1 MGIVRIAGII
11 SFECVV
17 ENSVRRAFSVY
28 FLSSKMKLVQF
39 LSRYA
44 KWFHIFGQS
53 SYSYFD
59 GFLIENGCRG
69 LRYRIWNFLPSVL
82 LLVMSTFFT
91 VVTYVLLIDFGY
103 YNNLGYPVIVMN
115 ASTQLLTIFV
125 AVGQS
130 ILLSPYFAQLFS
142 QIRVV
147 DQMEHRKFSIDLPA
161 FRYSLLKR
169 FILTCTAYFTG
180 LTVTFIIK
188 SVTWS
193 NVAVFM
199 SLFTLRS
206 LTVLIVF
213 HMVFY
218 IDLFECI
225 IRAFVQYVEQQATT
239 TITTA
244 AISIVNVHDG
254 DIQHLMSEFHFIKFM
269 HLHMWEIS
277 QTINNLF
284 GWTLIV
290 ICLQY
295 FLYAIYCVYFS
306 LILMI
311 SSTSSAAEIL
321 RNSNLQFYENEDQI
335 QEELFVHTFVSYI

>member
-1 MGIVRIAGII
+1 MVLLESLVRNVLLRIQFVVHVPCI
-11 SFECVV
+11 S
-17 ENSVRRAFSVY
+17 R
-28 FLSSKMKLVQF
+28 SKMKLVQF

-69 LRYRIWNFLPSVL
+69 LRYRIWNFLPSIM
-82 LLVMSTFFT
+82 LLVLSTFFT
-91 VVTYVLLIDFGY
+91 VVTYVLLLDFGY
-103 YNNLGYPVIVMN
+103 YNNLGYPVVALN

-130 ILLSPYFAQLFS
+130 IFLSPHCAQLFA

-161 FRYSLLKR
+161 FRCSLLKR
-169 FILTCTAYFTG
+169 FILTGSAYLLA

-188 SVTWS
+188 SVSWS

-199 SLFTLRS
+199 SLFILRS
-206 LTVLIVF
+206 LTVLIIF

-239 TITTA
+239 TITTSA
-244 AISIVNVHDG
+244 VSIVNVQDG
-254 DIQHLMSEFHFIKFM
+254 DIRHLMSEFHFIKFM

-295 FLYAIYCVYFS
+295 FSYAIYCVYFS

-311 SSTSSAAEIL
+311 SSTSNAAEIL
-321 RNSNLQFYENEDQI
+321 RNLNLQFYRTDHEDRI
-335 QEELFVHTFVSYI
+335 HGHTSLSINLFHL